1 MKEYTIYLPDGKVV
15 VLMGKTYNDLL
26 CEIDNFFDIFKDN
39 VSYYLGCADESI
51 IEEMRDQKINFKEI

>member
-1 MKEYTIYLPDGKVV
+1 MKEFTIYLPDGKVI

-39 VSYYLGCADESI
+39 VSYYLGWDDEGI
-51 IEEMRDQKINFKEI
+51 IEEMKIQEINFKEE